1 MDHIPPRS
9 LTQSTLL
16 LALLFFSG
24 PIQGASTLNFP
35 RLSFETATL
44 TGLAIVNPN
53 DQSADITLTAFNA
66 DGGLL
71 PGVNS
76 VGRTIEA
83 NSQLAELVSD
93 IFTGSQDPA
102 TVGWIQVASATDNL
116 TGFFLVFNDTVPFN
130 IFDGADLPQTG
141 TAIIF
146 PQVRVD
152 GGYTTELNLINP
164 STGTATLTVQLIPTG
179 SAPISQSLQLPA
191 SGGPG
196 WTWPPSLKSV
206 MIRSM
211 PMWR

>member
-116 TGFFLVFNDTVPFN
+116 TGFFLVLTTPYPLTSLMEP
-130 IFDGADLPQTG
+130 ICPKRGPPLS
-141 TAIIF
+141 F
-146 PQVRVD
+146 PRC
-152 GGYTTELNLINP
+152 GWMAATRP
-164 STGTATLTVQLIPTG
+164 S
-179 SAPISQSLQLPA
+179 
-191 SGGPG
+191 
-196 WTWPPSLKSV
+196 
-206 MIRSM
+206 
-211 PMWR
+211 